1 MKIGL
6 FFGSF
11 NPIHIGHCIIAQ
23 FALEQFN
30 LDRLYFIV
38 SPHNPFKDEKS
49 LAPLSKRFSLVNTAC
64 LDMNYKF
71 KVSEIE
77 FQLPK
82 PSYTSQTLRWL
93 VSNDNKGDSGERE
106 YFIIMGM
113 DCLAQIDKWKDY
125 EYIIDNFQILVY
137 KRVGY
142 NFDYSSLPFKF
153 PVKEIDAPIIELSS
167 TMIRERIKNKQ
178 SLKYLVPD
186 CLLSSIKNLE
196 YFQ

>member
-1 MKIGL
+1 
-6 FFGSF
+6 
-11 NPIHIGHCIIAQ
+11 
-23 FALEQFN
+23 
-30 LDRLYFIV
+30 
-38 SPHNPFKDEKS
+38 
-49 LAPLSKRFSLVNTAC
+49 
-64 LDMNYKF
+64 MNYDKIYDSSLNGNEMTVLPLNSLEWEF
-71 KVSEIE
+71 WNQSGSKIQKNSEIE